1 MTTNSELATYTNQVS
16 LAPQSTPAPVP
27 QRQDLT
33 QWVDQANQV
42 AVIAEKICRTHFVP
56 EHLRGKPEEVTAAI
70 LTGHEMGLSPMAS
83 LRSIYVVR
91 GMPAMYAH
99 AMRAVVQAHGH
110 EIWVEEATDT
120 RVIVCGRRHGTGEV
134 QRAEWTMD
142 RARKAGLTRNPQYT
156 QHPRAMLMA
165 RATAEMCRLI
175 AADALHGI
183 PYAVEEL
190 EAEQVAEAGDV
201 PEVRPQRR
209 TARRK
214 PLTAPPPEPELEP
227 ALEQPMPEL
236 EPAPEP
242 EPEPPAEPEQP
253 AEPMITEAQVT
264 KLHAA
269 FRAAGIRGRD
279 AKIELIQQITGR
291 VVASSQDL
299 TRREASAVIDHLQA
313 IAAQPAPPA
322 SAPEPMRSEQVNEP
336 DDPPLDIDWPEPTQ
350 PGSTGIH
357 P

>member
-1 MTTNSELATYTNQVS
+1 
-16 LAPQSTPAPVP
+16 
-27 QRQDLT
+27 
-33 QWVDQANQV
+33 
-42 AVIAEKICRTHFVP
+42 
-56 EHLRGKPEEVTAAI
+56 
-70 LTGHEMGLSPMAS
+70 
-83 LRSIYVVR
+83 
-91 GMPAMYAH
+91 
-99 AMRAVVQAHGH
+99 
-110 EIWVEEATDT
+110 DT

-242 EPEPPAEPEQP
+242 EPEPPAGSEQP

-279 AKIELIQQITGR
+279 AKIELIRLVTGR

-313 IAAQPAPPA
+313 IAAQPAPA
-322 SAPEPMRSEQVNEP
+322 SAPEPMRMEQVDEP
-336 DDPPLDIDWPEPTQ
+336 DDPPLDIDWPEPAQ

>member
-1 MTTNSELATYTNQVS
+1 
-16 LAPQSTPAPVP
+16 
-27 QRQDLT
+27 
-33 QWVDQANQV
+33 
-42 AVIAEKICRTHFVP
+42 
-56 EHLRGKPEEVTAAI
+56 
-70 LTGHEMGLSPMAS
+70 
-83 LRSIYVVR
+83 
-91 GMPAMYAH
+91 
-99 AMRAVVQAHGH
+99 
-110 EIWVEEATDT
+110 
-120 RVIVCGRRHGTGEV
+120 
-134 QRAEWTMD
+134 
-142 RARKAGLTRNPQYT
+142 
-156 QHPRAMLMA
+156 AMLMA

-183 PYAVEEL
+183 PYAIEEL
-190 EAEQVAEAGDV
+190 ETEQAAEAGDV

-214 PLTAPPPEPELEP
+214 PLTAPPPEPEWEP
-227 ALEQPMPEL
+227 APPEQPMPEL

-322 SAPEPMRSEQVNEP
+322 SAPEPMRSGQVNEP
-336 DDPPLDIDWPEPTQ
+336 DDPPLGIDWPEPAQ
-350 PGSTGIH
+350 PGSTAIH